1 MVVPFRKDSFGKSVT
16 SCWKTP
22 NSCAGPHNSKADCP
36 DQHHFFLGITLR
48 YSEKIAALRSEKA
61 STIRHSDLVTT
72 RRSRCGRCRTDAVS
86 AKLPRQSPAVPGKTL
101 SLHMRNQKL
110 ALQARADTEELANKW
125 AAAVAWLDIT
135 AQGTWRNIWK
145 HCKHLQAFA
154 SLVKP
159 CQAVTN
165 VDQPEAKVKSHAGR
179 AISKSL
185 PPGWDVEAGSRTDSY
200 GLTCETN
207 RWPTV
212 DQPLTNQTIQINA
225 CNLLRVF
232 PIEYWISEVTILG
245 RDQEHWNRCCS
256 SWGDNVGHAEQWGRW
271 FCSKTCDLVLH
282 TLYTCMLIMLPSRKF
297 LGRITRQNFPFW
309 FLLAFPHKVNKE
321 LLPSTCHPAFQKL
334 LRCGTSAIIDLIS
347 SSRDRRDYLFD
358 DSDSFIQIEHIWKS
372 HESFTTLYH
381 YTVCRIACH
390 TSRSLYVAH
399 GTRLLDHCFVCKS
412 TKDRTF
418 LKGCTNRNWQELEVP
433 AGRKLIGSWSPS
445 GAHLEP
451 IWLRIFEYLLFD
463 FFKSS
468 NTFQHLPTLPTATH
482 GSPRSWQHCPP
493 QTRDCR
499 RSACSEWC
507 CMDGV

>member
-1 MVVPFRKDSFGKSVT
+1 MQDWCCQCQVASSV
-16 SCWKTP
+16 S
-22 NSCAGPHNSKADCP
+22 
-36 DQHHFFLGITLR
+36 
-48 YSEKIAALRSEKA
+48 RS
-61 STIRHSDLVTT
+61 
-72 RRSRCGRCRTDAVS
+72 
-86 AKLPRQSPAVPGKTL
+86 PRQNTL
-101 SLHMRNQKL
+101 PPHAQSEACATSKGGHRRIGQQVGCCGCLAGHNCTRNMKKHME
-110 ALQARADTEELANKW
+110 T
-125 AAAVAWLDIT
+125 
-135 AQGTWRNIWK
+135 
-145 HCKHLQAFA
+145 LQAFA
-154 SLVKP
+154 SICKP
-159 CQAVTN
+159 CQALSSCDQRWPTRSQGQEPCRTCNQQKLATRLGCGGWVTN
-165 VDQPEAKVKSHAGR
+165 WLLRLDMWDQP
-179 AISKSL
+179 L
-185 PPGWDVEAGSRTDSY
+185 
-200 GLTCETN
+200 TN

-468 NTFQHLPTLPTATH
+468 NTFQLCPRQPMAARGRGNTVPLRLEIVDAVRVQNGAAWMEYSKAWRGITIKSIKELLVAT
-482 GSPRSWQHCPP
+482 SCYSF
-493 QTRDCR
+493 
-499 RSACSEWC
+499 
-507 CMDGV
+507 